1 MQTRCTKW
9 RHAITSWE
17 ITKLII
23 MKRFAQ
29 IPLQRKDLTKE
40 GTCDGTY
47 WGDLFNQ
54 LSPLGSHS
62 TVSKARLVGKDNP
75 PDPHRQHLAPS
86 TGLILAPTPRLGDE
100 KKHLSLINNNANY
113 AFL

>member
-1 MQTRCTKW
+1 MQTRRTKW

-40 GTCDGTY
+40 GTCDGAY
-47 WGDLFNQ
+47 WRICLT
-54 LSPLGSHS
+54 SS
-62 TVSKARLVGKDNP
+62 ARWARSARSLKPSSWGRIT
-75 PDPHRQHLAPS
+75 PDPRGQHPAPS

-100 KKHLSLINNNANY
+100 KKHLWLINNNANY